1 MAHAQ
6 HTSDRPGGRPL
17 DMDGLLCALVLVP
30 PSFSRNRFFGMFQEP
45 AVNKVRRRAARVR
58 GIIRQ
63 LLGQGRQKAELTGE
77 AVLDDGQVLLRFRVV
92 GMSYDRTAALTQL
105 EAAALRYALHRAG
118 AGTLDDADKRLVEEA
133 LTRLGGVALGSGRS

>member
-1 MAHAQ
+1 
-6 HTSDRPGGRPL
+6 
-17 DMDGLLCALVLVP
+17 MDGLLCALVLVP
-30 PSFSRNRFFGMFQEP
+30 PSFSRNRFSGMFQEP